1 MPTKTKGRYETQ
13 ASPNKQKSKKERS
26 TGAKILYILKNI
38 FVWLVAIA
46 AVAMMIFTIISVT
59 TFDRNERSLF
69 GYQMFIVRTDSMKA
83 TDFDSGDLIL
93 TKRVDPATLQ
103 EGDIIAFRST
113 NPENFGEV
121 VTHKIRSLT
130 TTQDGEPAF
139 ITYGTTTNTDDA
151 TPVTYEYVLGKY
163 EGYLP
168 KVGTFFTFLKTT
180 PGYICCILLPFM
192 LLIIMQG
199 VNSIQVF
206 RQYQQ
211 EKKAEIQVERD
222 QLAAERE
229 ETRRMME
236 ELTQMQ
242 AQMVQNASSTAMPSE
257 TYGENGNSADSHT
270 ADRQQGFCL
279 PDTNNQEE
287 KYGE

>member
-1 MPTKTKGRYETQ
+1 
-13 ASPNKQKSKKERS
+13 
-26 TGAKILYILKNI
+26 
-38 FVWLVAIA
+38 
-46 AVAMMIFTIISVT
+46 
-59 TFDRNERSLF
+59 
-69 GYQMFIVRTDSMKA
+69 MKA
-83 TDFDSGDLIL
+83 TDFDAGDLIF

-139 ITYGTTTNTDDA
+139 TTYGTTTNTDDT

-163 EGYLP
+163 EGHLP

-199 VNSIQVF
+199 INSVQLF

-211 EKKAEIQVERD
+211 EKKEEIQAERD

-236 ELTQMQ
+236 ELTRMQ
-242 AQMVQNASSTAMPSE
+242 AQMAQNTPPTATPSE
-257 TYGENGNSADSHT
+257 TNGENGNSADSHT

-279 PDTNNQEE
+279 PDTNIQEE
-287 KYGE
+287 NYNE

>member
-1 MPTKTKGRYETQ
+1 MMPGKTKGQHQKQT
-13 ASPNKQKSKKERS
+13 SPQRRRVKQKRSPGKKV
-26 TGAKILYILKNI
+26 LNILKNI
-38 FVWLVAIA
+38 VVWAVTIA
-46 AVAMMIFTIISVT
+46 AVAMMIFTIVSVT
-59 TFDRNERSLF
+59 VFDRNERSLF
-69 GYQMFIVRTDSMKA
+69 GYQMFIVRTDSMSA
-83 TDFDSGDLIL
+83 TDFDAGDLIL
-93 TKRVDPATLQ
+93 TKQVDPTTLQ
-103 EGDIIAFRST
+103 AGDIIAFRST
-113 NPENFGEV
+113 NPDNFGEV

-130 TTQDGEPAF
+130 TTPDGNPGF

-151 TPVTYEYVLGKY
+151 APVTYEYVIGKY

-192 LLIIMQG
+192 LLIIIQG
-199 VNSIQVF
+199 VNSIKLF

-211 EKKAEIQVERD
+211 EKKAELQAERD

-236 ELTQMQ
+236 ELTRMQ
-242 AQMVQNASSTAMPSE
+242 AQMAQNAPPTAMPSE
-257 TYGENGNSADSHT
+257 TNGENGNSAASHT

-287 KYGE
+287 N